1 MAKKFLIRG
10 GKDISGIVSVSGSKN
25 VVLKALVAACL
36 TSEEIVLTNV
46 PLINDFFAMVDLIR
60 HIGGEVELDG
70 HTARINVKNITEDTI
85 PLEVGAKIRTSSLFF
100 APLLT
105 RLGIANIPNPGGCR
119 IGARRID
126 MHIEGLIK
134 LGVDVDY
141 ESDDG
146 YYHAKTSELT
156 GSTFRFNKNTHTG
169 TESMIL
175 CAVLAKGT
183 TILEN
188 AALEP
193 EIDELITLLNQMGAM
208 IRREEERK
216 IVIEGVES
224 LHGTTYEVM
233 PDRNEVVTFAIASS
247 LLGGNITITNAQL
260 PVIDAFCESFRKAG
274 GAWEE
279 NEMGVRFY
287 IPEKILP
294 VDVIT
299 APYPGFMTDWQA
311 PWSILMT
318 QADGEST
325 IHEAVYEDRFQYA
338 HELLKMG
345 AKIELFNPEV
355 ENPSEFY
362 NFNYE
367 DVDESTRHAAKIK
380 GKTTLHNAVLM
391 VSDLRAGA
399 TLVLAALLA
408 RGESVVY
415 GIEHLQ
421 RGYEDF
427 AQRLESL
434 GANIKEVDE
443 EFQHG

>member
-1 MAKKFLIRG
+1 MKKFLIQG
-10 GKDISGIVSVSGSKN
+10 GKALQGTVTVSGSKN

-36 TSEEIVLTNV
+36 TNEEVILTNV
-46 PLINDFFAMVDLIR
+46 PLINDFFAMVDLIK
-60 HIGGEVELDG
+60 HIGGEVVIDG
-70 HTARINVKNITEDTI
+70 HTAKINVKDITENTI

-126 MHIEGLIK
+126 MHIEGLIS

-146 YYHAKTSELT
+146 YYHAKTEKLT
-156 GSTFRFNKNTHTG
+156 GNTFRFHKNTHTG

-175 CAVLAKGT
+175 CAVLASGT

-188 AALEP
+188 AAQEP
-193 EIDELITLLNQMGAM
+193 EIDELITLLNQMGGN
-208 IRREEERK
+208 IRREGDRK
-216 IVIEGVES
+216 IVIVGVPT
-224 LHGTTYEVM
+224 LHGTTYEIM

-247 LLGGNITITNAQL
+247 LTGGNITITNAQL
-260 PVIDAFCESFRKAG
+260 PVIEAFLQPFKKAG
-274 GAWEE
+274 GEWEE
-279 NEMGVRFY
+279 NDKGVRFY
-287 IPEKILP
+287 MPGKISAT
-294 VDVIT
+294 DVIT

-318 QADGEST
+318 QAEGESI
-325 IHEAVYEDRFQYA
+325 IHEAVYEDRFQYVQ
-338 HELLKMG
+338 ELIKMG
-345 AKIELFNPEV
+345 AKIELYNPVV
-355 ENPSEFY
+355 ENPETFY

-367 DVDESTRHAAKIK
+367 DVDENTRHAARIK
-380 GKTTLHNAVLM
+380 GATTLHNAVLNI
-391 VSDLRAGA
+391 SDLRAGA

-408 RGESVVY
+408 QGESAVY
-415 GIEHLQ
+415 GIEHLK

-434 GANIKEVDE
+434 GATIKEVDE
-443 EFQHG
+443 DF